1 MKVQIVVPQV
11 GEAVA
16 EVTLVQWHKKVGD
29 PVKAGEPLFSVD
41 TDKAVM
47 DVEATDDGVLSE
59 ILVGAG
65 SAVMPL
71 AVVGTLE
78 SGGV

>member
-16 EVTLVQWHKKVGD
+16 EVTLVKWYKKVGD
-29 PVKAGEPLFSVD
+29 PVKAGEPLFSLD
-41 TDKAVM
+41 TDKSVM
-47 DVEATDDGVLSE
+47 DVEATDDGTLSE
-59 ILVGAG
+59 ILAGDG

-71 AVVGTLE
+71 AVVGTLD
-78 SGGV
+78 SGGQ

>member
-16 EVTLVQWHKKVGD
+16 EVTLVRWYKKVGD
-29 PVKAGEPLFSVD
+29 PVTAGEPLFSLD
-41 TDKAVM
+41 TDKSVM

-59 ILVGAG
+59 IIVGDG

-71 AVVGTLE
+71 VVVGTLD
-78 SGGV
+78 SGE